1 MSNSGEK
8 VNSLRFLGGATK
20 RLVKTWIKMEEPR
33 EIPWTPLKKDVSDSK
48 IALLSSGA
56 LAMKSDTPFDQQGER
71 DNPWWGDPTHR
82 VIPGDADLHDV
93 RSYHLHIDPWYSQQD
108 MNCLFPLDRLR
119 EMSDSGR
126 VGDVAEAHYSIMGY
140 ILEPDKL
147 LRETTPQIIASLQNE
162 KVDVL
167 LLVPA

>member
-1 MSNSGEK
+1 M
-8 VNSLRFLGGATK
+8 GGATK

-33 EIPWTPLKKDVSDSK
+33 DIPWAPVKKDVNESR

-56 LAMKSDTPFDQQGER
+56 LAMKGDTPFDQQGEI

-82 VIPGDADLHDV
+82 VIPGDADLENI
-93 RSYHLHIDPWYSQQD
+93 RMYHLHVDPWYSQQD

-119 EMSDSGR
+119 ELSESDV
-126 VGDVAEAHYSIMGY
+126 VGEVAESHYSIMGY
-140 ILEPDKL
+140 ILEPDTL
-147 LRETTPQIIASLQNE
+147 LRKTTPQIIDSLKKE